1 MHTSK
6 RVHNDL
12 KPENVMIKT
21 LEDGSTQAFLIDY
34 GFVTKYYGANYSHIG
49 EINHILASGEID
61 EICENWWDKKTSLR
75 KKQPKTLE
83 ETFASQVWGKCNS

>member
-1 MHTSK
+1 MKIVHTSK

-49 EINHILASGEID
+49 E
-61 EICENWWDKKTSLR
+61 
-75 KKQPKTLE
+75 E
-83 ETFASQVWGKCNS
+83 ETTEDFRGNFCFSSVRQM